1 MLSSVSL
8 KRFKSIES
16 TTIDLDRITVLVG
29 PNNGGKSSFLQGLQ
43 FATSI
48 IQSLHLEGV
57 DKPASL
63 QKNKMTGTLGFQQ
76 LIYSPLRDFDAL
88 ASGGHLSQN
97 KDKSIEITLKESGG
111 ELLNVSLIRGKNKNV
126 SATISVNENSVIAE
140 SSLYEDMKNV
150 GRPYSMISP
159 GLAGIPNF
167 EEFRPQGTVTRAAA
181 RGDANSVFRNVL
193 WALKTNNRSNWD
205 WFQDTLQSVFPD
217 LVVDAE
223 FNAETGENIVG
234 TITRGSLKLPIDA
247 SGTGVLQMVQILA
260 YIGLYEPRVLILDEP
275 DSHLH
280 PNNQRKLVSL
290 LEKATQDKGFQVL
303 ISTHSR
309 PFIDKL
315 SSVGAKFVWVA
326 DGAVKSDN
334 FDMIQAFSNLG
345 ALDVADYLDG
355 GSTKKLILTED
366 TDVEYIR
373 TIAVAS
379 GVSEDSTVI
388 RSYNGVGNL
397 NSAIEL
403 ARFIKEQYRGTQV
416 YIHRDRDRLN
426 DKQVEEIKR
435 KISGSGAVP
444 FVTSGTDCEAYF
456 VNPEHVS
463 YVFPQ
468 ISQNEAEDLVEEA
481 IDLARSTS
489 EAKLA
494 DDIFYDKMRIYNES
508 GGKVE
513 RPKPSK
519 ITEEA
524 KRLYGDN
531 PARYM
536 YGKKAL
542 GYLKNLIQERL
553 TINNANGLVCPSK
566 YVAVSEFRASP
577 DSLHE
582 G

>member
-1 MLSSVSL
+1 
-8 KRFKSIES
+8 
-16 TTIDLDRITVLVG
+16 
-29 PNNGGKSSFLQGLQ
+29 
-43 FATSI
+43 
-48 IQSLHLEGV
+48 
-57 DKPASL
+57 
-63 QKNKMTGTLGFQQ
+63 
-76 LIYSPLRDFDAL
+76 
-88 ASGGHLSQN
+88 
-97 KDKSIEITLKESGG
+97 
-111 ELLNVSLIRGKNKNV
+111 
-126 SATISVNENSVIAE
+126 
-140 SSLYEDMKNV
+140 
-150 GRPYSMISP
+150 
-159 GLAGIPNF
+159 
-167 EEFRPQGTVTRAAA
+167 
-181 RGDANSVFRNVL
+181 VFRNVL

-566 YVAVSEFRASP
+566 YVAVSEFRANP

>member
-1 MLSSVSL
+1 
-8 KRFKSIES
+8 
-16 TTIDLDRITVLVG
+16 
-29 PNNGGKSSFLQGLQ
+29 
-43 FATSI
+43 
-48 IQSLHLEGV
+48 
-57 DKPASL
+57 
-63 QKNKMTGTLGFQQ
+63 
-76 LIYSPLRDFDAL
+76 
-88 ASGGHLSQN
+88 
-97 KDKSIEITLKESGG
+97 
-111 ELLNVSLIRGKNKNV
+111 
-126 SATISVNENSVIAE
+126 
-140 SSLYEDMKNV
+140 
-150 GRPYSMISP
+150 
-159 GLAGIPNF
+159 
-167 EEFRPQGTVTRAAA
+167 
-181 RGDANSVFRNVL
+181 
-193 WALKTNNRSNWD
+193 
-205 WFQDTLQSVFPD
+205 
-217 LVVDAE
+217 
-223 FNAETGENIVG
+223 
-234 TITRGSLKLPIDA
+234 
-247 SGTGVLQMVQILA
+247 
-260 YIGLYEPRVLILDEP
+260 
-275 DSHLH
+275 
-280 PNNQRKLVSL
+280 
-290 LEKATQDKGFQVL
+290 
-303 ISTHSR
+303 
-309 PFIDKL
+309 
-315 SSVGAKFVWVA
+315 
-326 DGAVKSDN
+326 
-334 FDMIQAFSNLG
+334 MIQAFSNLG

-366 TDVEYIR
+366 THVEYIR

-426 DKQVEEIKR
+426 DKEVEEIKR

-481 IDLARSTS
+481 IGLARSAS

-494 DDIFYDKMRIYNES
+494 DDIFYDKINE
-508 GGKVE
+508 GGGRLEMV
-513 RPKPSK
+513 KPSK
-519 ITEEA
+519 IRKEA
-524 KRLYGDN
+524 RRLYGDN